1 MIITVTMNPAIDKT
15 IDIGSFVHG
24 GLNRIQNIERDAG
37 GKGINVS
44 KTIHHLGGTSLAT
57 GFLAG
62 TAGDMIE
69 QALKEYGISTD
80 FIRVDGETRTNTK
93 VVENNGT
100 VTELNEPGPYVGPEH
115 VEELI
120 QKLEFYA
127 SPDTIVVLAGSIP
140 KSVDKTIYRTITEK
154 MHAKGAAVLLDADGE
169 LFVHALKASPD
180 IIKPNRVELEEYFRL
195 QNDVSAPDY
204 AQEPS
209 VSGKKSTFEAS
220 SCENI
225 CASRENLINMGQK
238 LLDTGISTI
247 VISMGGD
254 GALFLNRNQIINKD
268 IIGDTST
275 AQTESASGNFGT
287 DKEFLHK
294 NNVTILKSDA
304 LPVKTHSTVGAGDAM
319 VAALAYGWE
328 QKLPFAECAALAMA
342 ASAGAVTTIGTKPP
356 TRSIV
361 DELLGLV
368 KLTRCN

>member
-15 IDIGSFVHG
+15 IDIGTFVHG

-44 KTIHHLGGTSLAT
+44 KTIHHLGGTSLAV

-62 TAGDMIE
+62 AAGDMIE
-69 QALKEYGISTD
+69 QTLHAYGISTD
-80 FIRVDGETRTNTK
+80 FIRVGGETRTNTK
-93 VVENNGT
+93 IAEPNGT
-100 VTELNEPGPYVGPEH
+100 VTELNEPGPYVSPKH

-120 QKLEFYA
+120 QKLEYYA
-127 SPDTIVVLAGSIP
+127 SPETIVVLAGSIP

-169 LFVHALKASPD
+169 LFEHAISAQPD
-180 IIKPNRVELEEYFRL
+180 MIKPNRMELEHYF
-195 QNDVSAPDY
+195 
-204 AQEPS
+204 
-209 VSGKKSTFEAS
+209 
-220 SCENI
+220 SCESDCNH
-225 CASRENLINMGQK
+225 RETLIEMGQK
-238 LLDTGISTI
+238 LLDTGISAV

-254 GALFLNRNQIINKD
+254 GALFLKRNQFISKD
-268 IIGDTST
+268 IIESSST
-275 AQTESASGNFGT
+275 DQTEPASGYIVT
-287 DKEFLHK
+287 DKEVSPE

-304 LPVKTHSTVGAGDAM
+304 LPVTPHSTVGAGDAM

-328 QKLPFAECAALAMA
+328 HKLPFEECAALAMA

-356 TRSIV
+356 TREVV

-368 KLTRCN
+368 TLTRCN

>member
-15 IDIGSFVHG
+15 IDIDSFVHG

-44 KTIHHLGGTSLAT
+44 TTIHHLGGTSLAT

-62 TAGDMIE
+62 AAGDMIE
-69 QALKEYGISTD
+69 QALKEYGISSD
-80 FIRVDGETRTNTK
+80 FIRIDGETRTNTK

-140 KSVDKTIYRTITEK
+140 KSVDKTIYRMITEK

-180 IIKPNRVELEEYFRL
+180 IIKPNRVELEEYFSL
-195 QNDVSAPDY
+195 QNDASAPDY
-204 AQEPS
+204 AQKHS

-220 SCENI
+220 SYENS
-225 CASRENLINMGQK
+225 CASQENLIGMGQK
-238 LLDTGISTI
+238 LLDTGISTV

-254 GALFLNRNQIINKD
+254 GALFLNHTI
-268 IIGDTST
+268 
-275 AQTESASGNFGT
+275 
-287 DKEFLHK
+287 
-294 NNVTILKSDA
+294 ILKSDA

-356 TRSIV
+356 TRELV
-361 DELLGLV
+361 DELLPQV